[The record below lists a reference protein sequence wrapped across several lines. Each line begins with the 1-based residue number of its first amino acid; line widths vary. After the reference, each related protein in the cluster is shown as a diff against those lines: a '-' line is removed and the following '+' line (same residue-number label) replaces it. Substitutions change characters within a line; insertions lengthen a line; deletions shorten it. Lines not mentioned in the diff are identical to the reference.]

1 MSPLNIERLYRPDG
15 LAFWIWNGIV
25 TALMVLSV
33 LFAFR
38 RKSRWSRGRRL
49 LAIELR
55 LESAWEHTKEALQ
68 LPAPHRLT
76 AKERAFL
83 ADIQPGATRGA
94 SRGATRGAT
103 KDGVLSNLGM
113 GVTQQ
118 TVQQSEISCD
128 I

>member
-1 MSPLNIERLYRPDG
+1 MSFIHIARLYRPDG
-15 LAFWIWNGIV
+15 LWFWVWNGVV

-33 LFAFR
+33 LFVYR
-38 RKSRWSRGRRL
+38 NKSRWNRGRRL

-55 LESAWEHTKEALQ
+55 LENAWEHTKAALQ
-68 LPAPHRLT
+68 IPAPHRMT

-83 ADIQPGATRGA
+83 ADIRPGPVTE
-94 SRGATRGAT
+94 
-103 KDGVLSNLGM
+103 GVLSNLGM

-118 TVQQSEISCD
+118 TVQQSKISCD

>member
-1 MSPLNIERLYRPDG
+1 MSPINIERLYRPDG
-15 LAFWIWNGIV
+15 LWFWIWNGIV
-25 TALMVLSV
+25 TCLMVVSV
-33 LFAFR
+33 LFVFR
-38 RKSRWSRGRRL
+38 RNSRWTRGRRL

-55 LESAWEHTKEALQ
+55 LEAAWEHTKAALQ

-83 ADIQPGATRGA
+83 ADVRPGVKEPDAR
-94 SRGATRGAT
+94 
-103 KDGVLSNLGM
+103 KDGVLSNLGR

-118 TVQQSEISCD
+118 TVQQSKISCD

>member
-1 MSPLNIERLYRPDG
+1 MSPISIERLYRPDG
-15 LAFWIWNGIV
+15 FAFWIWNGIV
-25 TALMVLSV
+25 TALMVVAV
-33 LFAFR
+33 LLAFR
-38 RKSRWSRGRRL
+38 HKSRWRRGRRL

-55 LESAWEHTKEALQ
+55 LEEAWEQTKASLQ

-76 AKERAFL
+76 AKERAYL
-83 ADIQPGATRGA
+83 ADVQHGAALGA
-94 SRGATRGAT
+94 ALGTT

-118 TVQQSEISCD
+118 TVQQSKISCD

>member
-1 MSPLNIERLYRPDG
+1 MSPIHMERLYRPDG
-15 LAFWIWNGIV
+15 LWFWVWNGIV
-25 TALMVLSV
+25 TALMVVSV
-33 LFAFR
+33 LFVHR
-38 RKSRWSRGRRL
+38 NKSRWTRGRRL

-55 LESAWEHTKEALQ
+55 LEKAWEHTKASLQ

-83 ADIQPGATRGA
+83 ADVRPGAE
-94 SRGATRGAT
+94 
-103 KDGVLSNLGM
+103 DGVLSNLGV

-118 TVQQSEISCD
+118 SVQQSKISCD